1 MKIFVT
7 GATGFIGGRL
17 ARELVGAGHQV
28 RALVRDPA
36 KARALEQAGVELCPG
51 DIRDR
56 ESVRRAMHGSDAL
69 YHVAAWYRVG
79 SPDVAE
85 AREINVDGT
94 RNVLETMRQLGIPKG
109 VYTSSIAIF
118 SDTHGHTVDEDT
130 VFRGPYNSVYEQT
143 KAAAHYDVALPMM
156 AEGLP
161 LVVVMP
167 GVVYGPGDHSPIRDS
182 FVMFLQ
188 RKLPVLPRGTVYC
201 WGHVD
206 DTVRAHLLAMER
218 GRVGEAYIT
227 AGPICEFARVF
238 EIAAAKTSIP
248 APRMRLGG
256 DTLRR
261 LAKVTGAIERMVPW
275 LPASYRAES
284 LRSVAGTT
292 SIASSAKAERELQ
305 WQARGLEVGLVETL
319 EYEMRALGL
328 SPN

>member
-1 MKIFVT
+1 MNIFVT

-17 ARELVGAGHQV
+17 ARALVAGGHHV
-28 RALVRDPA
+28 RALVRDPG
-36 KARALEQAGVELCPG
+36 KAGELAAAGVELCPG
-51 DIRDR
+51 DVRDR
-56 ESVRRAMHGSDAL
+56 PSVRQAMRGAAAV
-69 YHVAAWYRVG
+69 YHVAAWYKVG
-79 SPDVAE
+79 SGDARE
-85 AREINVDGT
+85 AHEINVDGT
-94 RNVLETMRQLGIPKG
+94 RNVLETMRELEVPKG
-109 VYTSSIAIF
+109 VYTSTIAIY
-118 SDTHGHTVDEDT
+118 SDTRGHTVDEDT
-130 VFRGPYNSVYEQT
+130 VFDGPFNSVYEQT
-143 KAAAHYDVALPMM
+143 KAAAHHQVALPMM

-206 DTVRAHLLAMER
+206 DTVAAHLLAMER
-218 GRVGEAYIT
+218 GRPGQAYIT
-227 AGPICEFARVF
+227 AGPVCEFARVF
-238 EIAAAKTSIP
+238 EIASAKTSIP

-256 DTLRR
+256 DTLRK

-305 WQARGLEVGLVETL
+305 WQARGLEVGLAETL
-319 EYEMRALGL
+319 EYEMRALGI
-328 SPN
+328 S